1 MSQTLTIATVFITL
15 ALVFY
20 TIGVWAERIAKL
32 LKPWHVVMFWLGLAC
47 DTTGTYAMERLG
59 DGIDWRS
66 PHTIT
71 GALAILL
78 MLGHAIWATWTIR
91 RGTEEAQKDFYK
103 YSIFVWLFWLV
114 PYVGGAVF
122 GMI

>member
-1 MSQTLTIATVFITL
+1 MSSTLMFATVFITL

-20 TIGVWAERIAKL
+20 TIGVWAERIAHF

-59 DGIDWRS
+59 NGVDWTS
-66 PHTIT
+66 FHTVT
-71 GALAILL
+71 GMLAILL
-78 MLGHAIWATWTIR
+78 MLGHAVWATWTIQK
-91 RGTEEAQKDFYK
+91 GTEAAQRDFYR

-114 PYVGGAVF
+114 PYLGGAVF
-122 GMI
+122 GML

>member
-1 MSQTLTIATVFITL
+1 VSSISVVATVFITL

-20 TIGVWAERIAKL
+20 TVGVWAERLARL
-32 LKPWHVVMFWLGLAC
+32 LKPWHVVMFWLGFVC
-47 DTTGTYAMERLG
+47 DTTGTWAMGRIGEG
-59 DGIDWRS
+59 TDWLS
-66 PHTIT
+66 IHTIT
-71 GALAILL
+71 GVLAIVL

-91 RGTEEAQKDFYK
+91 RGTDAAQRSFYR

-114 PYVGGAVF
+114 PYVGGGVF

>member
-1 MSQTLTIATVFITL
+1 MSTTLTVATIFITL

-20 TIGVWAERIAKL
+20 TVGVWAERIAHF
-32 LKPWHVVMFWLGLAC
+32 LKPWHVAMFWLGLVC
-47 DTTGTYAMERLG
+47 DTTGTYAMGELTAET
-59 DGIDWRS
+59 DWFS
-66 PHTIT
+66 FHTIT
-71 GALAILL
+71 GVLAILL

-91 RGTEEAQKDFYK
+91 RGTEEAQRDFYK

-114 PYVGGAVF
+114 PYIGGGVF

>member
-1 MSQTLTIATVFITL
+1 MSSTLMFATVFITL

-20 TIGVWAERIAKL
+20 TIGVWAERIAHF

-59 DGIDWRS
+59 NGVDWTS
-66 PHTIT
+66 FHTVT
-71 GALAILL
+71 GMLAILL
-78 MLGHAIWATWTIR
+78 MLGHAVWATWTIR
-91 RGTEEAQKDFYK
+91 KGTEAAQRDFYR

-114 PYVGGAVF
+114 PYLGGAVF
-122 GMI
+122 GML

>member
-1 MSQTLTIATVFITL
+1 MSSQLAFATVFITL

-20 TIGVWAERIAKL
+20 TVGVWAERISKL

-59 DGIDWRS
+59 ESTNWLS
-66 PHTIT
+66 FHAIT
-71 GALAILL
+71 GLLAILL

-91 RGTEEAQKDFYK
+91 RGTPEAQKSFYK
-103 YSIFVWLFWLV
+103 YSVFVWLFWLI